1 VEISQRQDNHSSHTM
16 KSATSSSPEEV
27 TTWTTNQVVFATVF
41 VVCVFLI
48 FWLLYRLQT
57 VLLLFFVAI
66 VLGTAIRPAVEW
78 LYRRGVSRT
87 NGVIL
92 VYILIASLF
101 TAFLA
106 IIVPLLAEQTTQLS
120 QNLPEFYISVRNWLL
135 DSDNRFLRNIG
146 ARVPAQLGLL
156 LNSNPTTEE
165 VLDQVT
171 KTILYVNVLI
181 KGLLSTLAIFLLAYY
196 WNQEGQSVIRT
207 MLRLIPPNRKKEFL
221 EFIDH
226 VEMKMGAY
234 IRGQAILC
242 LIIGVLAFLAYILI
256 GLPFALALGIFA
268 GVMEMIPVFGPAIG
282 AIPALLV
289 ALSIS
294 PEKAIWVVIATVLIQ
309 TAENIYLLPRVM
321 NKSMGVNPI
330 IILLSMVAFGSVFGF
345 AGVLLA
351 LPLAAIL
358 QFVINRIVTS
368 PDDLNSDAQPQEGDI
383 QPLVYESEKL
393 VRSLQGKSS
402 NGSNAFQELPE
413 EAQLEIQTV
422 VQELHEFITKL
433 KDEDEM
439 L

>member
-1 VEISQRQDNHSSHTM
+1 MEINQRQDNHSSRTM

-48 FWLLYRLQT
+48 FWLLYQLQT
-57 VLLLFFVAI
+57 VLLLFFVAV

-92 VYILIASLF
+92 VYLLIVSLF
-101 TAFLA
+101 IAFLA

-120 QNLPEFYISVRNWLL
+120 QNLPEFYIDVRNWLL
-135 DSDNRFLRNIG
+135 DSDNRFLRNVG
-146 ARVPAQLGLL
+146 VRLPPYVGLL
-156 LNSNPTTEE
+156 FNRNPTTEE

-171 KTILYVNVLI
+171 QTILYANLLI
-181 KGLLSTLAIFLLAYY
+181 KGVLSTLAIFLLAYY
-196 WNQEGQSVIRT
+196 WNQESNSVIRT
-207 MLRLIPPNRKKEFL
+207 VLRLIPPYRKKEAL
-221 EFIDH
+221 EFLDH
-226 VEMKMGAY
+226 VETKVGAY
-234 IRGQAILC
+234 IRGQTILC
-242 LIIGVLAFLAYILI
+242 LIIGAVAFLAYILI

-268 GVMEMIPVFGPAIG
+268 GVMEMIPIFGPAVG

-294 PEKAIWVVIATVLIQ
+294 PEKAIWVMVVTILIQ
-309 TAENIYLLPRVM
+309 TAENVYLLPRVM
-321 NKSMGVNPI
+321 NTSMGVSPI
-330 IILLSMVAFGSVFGF
+330 IILLSMVAFGAVFGF

-368 PDDLNSDAQPQEGDI
+368 PDTLDSDNLPREGDI

-393 VRSLQGKSS
+393 MRTLHGMSS
-402 NGSNAFQELPE
+402 NGSAAFQELPE
-413 EAQLEIQTV
+413 PTQLEIKTI
-422 VQELHEFITKL
+422 VQELHEFLMQL
-433 KDEDEM
+433 KKEDEM
-439 L
+439 M

>member
-1 VEISQRQDNHSSHTM
+1 M
-16 KSATSSSPEEV
+16 KAATSSSPEEV
-27 TTWTTNQVVFATVF
+27 TTWTTNQVVFATIF

-92 VYILIASLF
+92 VYVLIAGLF

-106 IIVPLLAEQTTQLS
+106 LILPLLAEQTTQLS
-120 QNLPEFYISVRNWLL
+120 QNLPEFYVTVRSWLL
-135 DSDNRFLRNIG
+135 NSDYRLLRIIS
-146 ARVPAQLGLL
+146 ARLPTQLGLF
-156 LNSNPTTEE
+156 LNTSQTTEQ

-171 KTILYVNVLI
+171 RTILYVNLLI
-181 KGLLSTLAIFLLAYY
+181 KGVLSTLAIFLLAYY
-196 WNQEGQSVIRT
+196 WNQEGQTVIRT
-207 MLRLIPPNRKKEFL
+207 MLRLIPSQRKKEFL

-226 VEMKMGAY
+226 VETKMGAY
-234 IRGQAILC
+234 IRGQVILC
-242 LIIGVLAFLAYILI
+242 SIIGLLAFLAYILI
-256 GLPFALALGIFA
+256 GLPSALALGIFA
-268 GVMEMIPVFGPAIG
+268 GAMEIIPVFGPAIG
-282 AIPALLV
+282 AVPAVLV

-294 PEKAIWVVIATVLIQ
+294 PLQAVWVVIATVLIQ
-309 TAENIYLLPRVM
+309 GSENMYLLPRVM

-330 IILLSMVAFGSVFGF
+330 IVLLSMVAFGSVFGV

-368 PDDLNSDAQPQEGDI
+368 PDNLSSDVEPQEGEI
-383 QPLVYESEKL
+383 QPLIYESEKL
-393 VRSLQGKSS
+393 VRALQGVSS
-402 NGSNAFQELPE
+402 NGSTAFQELPE
-413 EAQLEIQTV
+413 TNQVEIQTI
-422 VQELHEFITKL
+422 VQELHEFLTML
-433 KDEDEM
+433 KNQDETT
-439 L
+439 